1 MEEIMQSNITET
13 TPEPAQQP
21 NGSAKGSINSVVSLI
36 TGLLSHGLVLYS
48 LFAPMKVLTGA
59 ILGFISALVAV
70 ISGGNARRAFKQIG
84 KPNSGMAK
92 FGRFLGFLYIAIVV
106 LVIVLV
112 VVGITLG
119 IAGLANL
126 VSGK

>member
-1 MEEIMQSNITET
+1 MQSNITET

-21 NGSAKGSINSVVSLI
+21 AGSAKGSINSVISLI
-36 TGLLSHGLVLYS
+36 TGLLSHGLVIYS

-70 ISGGNARRAFKQIG
+70 ISGGNARRAYKQIG
-84 KPNSGMAK
+84 QKNSGMAK
-92 FGRFLGFLYIAIVV
+92 FGRFLGFLYIIVV
-106 LVIVLV
+106 IVIIVLV
-112 VVGITLG
+112 VLGITLG
-119 IAGLANL
+119 IAGLAGL